1 MDITEFLGPHRWLS
15 NFWPAP
21 VQLDGVLYPTVE
33 HAYQAAKTLNPSE
46 RAVIRETPSPG
57 AAKRLGG
64 FATKRDDWDEIKL
77 AVMGQ
82 LLVQKFAIPELRQQ
96 LIDTGDARIIE
107 GNTWGDVF
115 WGVCKGKGENHLGRL
130 IESIRESINGSTL

>member
-1 MDITEFLGPHRWLS
+1 M
-15 NFWPAP
+15 
-21 VQLDGVLYPTVE
+21 
-33 HAYQAAKTLNPSE
+33 
-46 RAVIRETPSPG
+46 
-57 AAKRLGG
+57 
-64 FATKRDDWDEIKL
+64 
-77 AVMGQ
+77 
-82 LLVQKFAIPELRQQ
+82 LVQKFAIPELRQQ